1 MSKTC
6 GIELKGNEARI
17 VVLEGDPEDYVVV
30 STGITRI
37 TLEDPKNQDEVRY
50 FFNEF
55 VAFLE
60 DGDFDRIG
68 IKERVARGRFAG
80 GTTSFKMEGLIQNTD
95 FPVEIIHQS
104 RIKAKLKDV
113 ELDISNIEDD
123 QIEAMKVAWYLMLEP
138 PEAESKSK

>member
-17 VVLEGDPEDYVVV
+17 VVLEGNPEDYVIV
-30 STGITRI
+30 STGISKI
-37 TLEDPKNQDEVRY
+37 ALDDPKNQDEVR
-50 FFNEF
+50 FFYNEF

-68 IKERVARGRFAG
+68 IKERVSRGRFAG
-80 GTTSFKMEGLIQNTD
+80 GTTTFKIEGLIQNTD

-104 RIKAKLKDV
+104 KIKARLKDT
-113 ELDISNIEDD
+113 ELDISTIHDY
-123 QIEAMKVAWYLMLEP
+123 QVEAMRVAYYLLMDD
-138 PEAESKSK
+138 

>member
-17 VVLEGDPEDYVVV
+17 VVLEGNPEDYIVV
-30 STGITRI
+30 SKSITRI
-37 TLEDPKNQDEVRY
+37 VLDDPKNQEEVR
-50 FFNEF
+50 FFYNEF

-68 IKERVARGRFAG
+68 IKERVSRGRFAG
-80 GTTSFKMEGLIQNTD
+80 GTTSFKIEGLIQNTD

-104 RIKAKLKDV
+104 KIKSKLKEVD
-113 ELDISNIEDD
+113 LDISMVEDY
-123 QIEAMKVAWYLMLEP
+123 QVEAMRVAYYLMME
-138 PEAESKSK
+138 